1 LVEASHEAYS
11 KYVSGEATPQLFIYQ
26 KYKMVKHGL
35 DKAIL
40 DILLKKTNSLTDP
53 FTNFLS
59 PAFEALDHKTQELIV
74 QELILYLN
82 DFYEFSEK
90 ERIDFYYIKNKI
102 QKLKKIQNI
111 HIEILRK
118 LESLIEN
125 KLIFDCLTTHLKI

>member
-1 LVEASHEAYS
+1 
-11 KYVSGEATPQLFIYQ
+11 
-26 KYKMVKHGL
+26 MVKHGL